1 MQDISN
7 TLWAYAT
14 LRHYPGAELL
24 DGAARQAVSTIYR
37 FKPQEVANTLWSYA
51 TLGHDPKNLLLDA
64 MAAQMAQRILH
75 FRPQVAA
82 VSQVSAFIQ
91 VVPFRDSFCPLQ
103 RQVLSLSETV
113 FVPFR
118 DSFCPLQRQLRKGLL
133 LQSSDHILFA
143 QHPCIIP
150 CCLFLHCIGCLNHV
164 CWPASFSV
172 VATLGRVKQ

>member
-82 VSQVSAFIQ
+82 VSQVSAFVQ

-118 DSFCPLQRQLRKGLL
+118 DSFCPLQRQLLSPSETVFVPFRDSFEK
-133 LQSSDHILFA
+133 A
-143 QHPCIIP
+143 
-150 CCLFLHCIGCLNHV
+150 CCCKALITYSLHSI
-164 CWPASFSV
+164 PASYR
-172 VATLGRVKQ
+172 VACSFTA